1 MHLTLYY
8 NASEK
13 SVIGKNIS
21 SVGNTNGV
29 LKGDVSVTHP
39 VFVLEADSS
48 YLSGVN
54 YLYCTETGRYYFID
68 DIEMTTGGRMT
79 LYCSV
84 DVLETFKTQIKAQT
98 AIVSKQQNTA
108 DSNIYFDDGSFRLDA
123 REFYTV
129 KSFSNGFNDNG
140 DFILVTAGA

>member
-98 AIVSKQQNTA
+98 AIVDKQEA
-108 DSNIYFDDGSFRLDA
+108 RDESNLYVNDGSFVGTEQTFNEILN
-123 REFYTV
+123 
-129 KSFSNGFNDNG
+129 FSNGFNETG
-140 DFILVTAGA
+140 EFILINAGA